1 MKGVIMKSRKS
12 VISTLLGAILSSVAV
27 ASIAGP
33 IIIAGTDADD
43 HGSSSA
49 TANFNGWLF
58 MQKALENIAPQVSN
72 GKTSAVCIGCN
83 GSSAEGAFNSAFDK
97 SSFAGGWTRTSLST
111 ATDITNFFNGTGT
124 TNINNAGIYYMPT
137 DSGNVGGGITAA
149 QLAIVNA
156 NAGLL
161 NTFVAGGGGFFAQDE
176 QYQTGGWGWLTTL
189 LPGIV
194 LQADGTQTNASSLTI
209 TPAGNTAFPGLTNTD
224 VSSATPWHGWFTGN
238 FGGLTALVTGPVPT
252 GQGAVVIGGGA
263 GTVFQCGQP
272 GQIPCPTPE
281 PGVLSLLGIG
291 LLGLATSLRR
301 RIIKK

>member
-1 MKGVIMKSRKS
+1 MKSSRNL
-12 VISTLLGAILSSVAV
+12 ISMLAGLVLSGISA

-43 HGSSSA
+43 HGSANA
-49 TANFNGWLF
+49 TTNFNGWLF

-72 GKTSAVCIGCN
+72 GQNSVVCIGCN
-83 GSSAEGAFNSAFDK
+83 GSGAESAFNSAFDK
-97 SSFAGGWTRTSLST
+97 SGFAAGWTRTSLSS

-124 TNINNAGIYYMPT
+124 ANISNTGIYYMPT

-149 QLAIVNA
+149 QLAIVNS
-156 NAGLL
+156 NASLL
-161 NTFVAGGGGFFAQDE
+161 NTFVAGGGGLFAQDE

-194 LQADGTQTNASSLTI
+194 LQPDGTQSNAGSLTI
-209 TPAGNTAFPGLTNTD
+209 TAAGNTAFPGLTDSD
-224 VSSATPWHGWFTGN
+224 VSNATPWHGWFTGN
-238 FGGLTALVTGPVPT
+238 FGGLTALVTGPVPN

-272 GQIPCPTPE
+272 GQPPCNNTVPE
-281 PGVLSLLGIG
+281 PASLALLGIG
-291 LLGLATSLRR
+291 LTGLVAARR
-301 RIIKK
+301 RKQTA